1 MGGIATDMHGR
12 SSVEGL
18 WAAGEVASTG
28 LHGAN
33 RLASNSLLEAIVLG
47 GRVADD
53 IRALVPAGHTYPVAE
68 LRLVKGG
75 TVVDMRLR
83 ADAVRRIRRI
93 MSEDVGVVRE
103 AKGLKHA
110 LTALREI
117 EREAASDAVVSN
129 MALTARLIAAAA
141 LARKESRGGHYRS
154 DYPDAQA
161 RLAKRTFVTLDDLR
175 MIEAG
180 VAKPRRARVAL
191 EMSL

>member
-1 MGGIATDMHGR
+1 
-12 SSVEGL
+12 VEGL

-47 GRVADD
+47 GRVAED
-53 IRALVPAGHTYPVAE
+53 IGSLVTASSAVPVAK

-75 TVVDMRLR
+75 KVVDMRIR

-103 AKGLKHA
+103 AKGLRHA
-110 LTALREI
+110 LIELREI
-117 EREAASDAVVSN
+117 AAEAAGDAVVAN
-129 MALTARLIAAAA
+129 MALTAQLIAAAA
-141 LARKESRGGHYRS
+141 LSRKESRGGHFRS
-154 DYPDAQA
+154 DYPQAEA
-161 RLAKRTFVTLDDLR
+161 RLQRRTFVTLDDLHAV
-175 MIEAG
+175 EASLLPR
-180 VAKPRRARVAL
+180 ARRAAL